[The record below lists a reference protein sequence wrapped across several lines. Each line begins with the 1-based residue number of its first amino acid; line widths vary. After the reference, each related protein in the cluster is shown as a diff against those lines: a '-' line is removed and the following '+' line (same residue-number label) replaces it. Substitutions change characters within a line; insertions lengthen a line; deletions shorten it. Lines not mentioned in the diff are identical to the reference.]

1 MPFYVERLSL
11 TASSSPVQSTA
22 GYVHADYVTAAE
34 MIRAKIK
41 ITPTVGLILGSGLG
55 SIADSV
61 QDAVRIETHTIP
73 GWPRSTVEGH
83 KGQLVIG
90 HLDGQPVC
98 VLQGRAHFYEGN
110 TMAQSTFSVRVMKL
124 LGIQTL
130 IVTNAAGGL
139 NVDFKAGDLMMITDH
154 INLPGMVG
162 FNPLMG
168 VNDSEF
174 GPRFPGMTVPYDREL
189 SSLARKT
196 AAEEG
201 IMLREGVYIC
211 LSGPN
216 YETPAEVRMLRF
228 WGADAVGMS
237 TAPEVVIARHAGL
250 RVLGFSGISNMC
262 LDSIEATTETN
273 HAEVMDVGAR
283 LIVPALIK
291 LLRGVLQSLPMPV
304 TSSRS

>member
-1 MPFYVERLSL
+1 LERLSL
-11 TASSSPVQSTA
+11 TASSSPIQPA
-22 GYVHADYVTAAE
+22 ANGYVHADYVTAAE
-34 MIRAKIK
+34 TIRAQIT

-124 LGIQTL
+124 LGVQTL

-139 NVDFKAGDLMMITDH
+139 NTGFAAGDLMMITDH
-154 INLPGMVG
+154 INMPGMVG
-162 FNPLMG
+162 FNPLIG
-168 VNDSEF
+168 TNDAEF
-174 GPRFPGMTVPYDREL
+174 GPRFPGMTVPYDRAL
-189 SSLARKT
+189 SALARKVA
-196 AAEEG
+196 AAEG
-201 IMLREGVYIC
+201 LTLREGVYVC

-216 YETPAEVRMLRF
+216 YETPAEVRMLRS
-228 WGADAVGMS
+228 WADAVGMS

-250 RVLGFSGISNMC
+250 RVLGFSGISNVC
-262 LDSIEATTETN
+262 LDSIEATAETN

-283 LIVPALIK
+283 LIVPALVK
-291 LLRGVLQSLPMPV
+291 LLRGVLNGLSSVPM
-304 TSSRS
+304 TAHN